1 MNSATKNPLASLHE
15 LLRDSF
21 LFIGEHSSWWL
32 SDTETLQDLV
42 RKGGVRFKREALG
55 ICGLSRV
62 MTEWDFVDLLIKTRV
77 ANENNLR
84 EYLDLIR
91 DSSSFTVDRSI
102 PFGNK
107 IRGER
112 GLVFTYS
119 ENYKH
124 EPLYT
129 ISLVVYDRDGR
140 ASQ

>member
-1 MNSATKNPLASLHE
+1 MDYTNKNPLASLHR
-15 LLRDSF
+15 LLRDRF
-21 LFIGEHSSWWL
+21 LFIGERSSWRL
-32 SDTETLQDLV
+32 SDTETHSDLV
-42 RKGGVRFKREALG
+42 RKGCERFKREALG

-62 MTEWDFVDLLIKTRV
+62 MTEQDFIDLLIKTDV

-84 EYLDLIR
+84 EYLDLIK

-107 IRGER
+107 GRGER
-112 GLVFTYS
+112 GLVFTYGQ
-119 ENYKH
+119 NYKD